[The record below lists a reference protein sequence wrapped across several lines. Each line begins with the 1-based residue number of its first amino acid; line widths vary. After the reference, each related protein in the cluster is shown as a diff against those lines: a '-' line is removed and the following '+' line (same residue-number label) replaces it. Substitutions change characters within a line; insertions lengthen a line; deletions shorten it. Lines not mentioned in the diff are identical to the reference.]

1 MTIIEVL
8 EEQTSLHV
16 FEGRFIFFII
26 QYSADLGAWFVVSK
40 RFPKDIIV
48 VCLWG

>member
-1 MTIIEVL
+1 VIYGLMTIIEVL

-26 QYSADLGAWFVVSK
+26 Q
-40 RFPKDIIV
+40 
-48 VCLWG
+48 